1 MHTLIADNE
10 VSDFLEC
17 NMDAN
22 LMKTVGSLW
31 FSYGKKYTIDILQF
45 QFKQK
50 VEKEIL
56 KRPINL

>member
-1 MHTLIADNE
+1 
-10 VSDFLEC
+10 
-17 NMDAN
+17 
-22 LMKTVGSLW
+22 MKTVGSLW